1 MLAAGQGSL
10 EEHCSGE
17 FLESTLIY
25 LPPRWDPGFTAD
37 MDLTEAHQVHLG
49 PPREGQKRE
58 CGIASGVIT
67 VHLYWVLA
75 RRKSEKVRR
84 KGSSGGQ
91 QSFGNVTLF
100 LWHQEPCSGQEVEVC
115 IPASSRNPASSSN
128 FVRFSGKPVASHL
141 PDMRKIKVLW

>member
-37 MDLTEAHQVHLG
+37 MDLTEAHQVQVLG
-49 PPREGQKRE
+49 PPGGAEEGMWDSL
-58 CGIASGVIT
+58 CVIT

-75 RRKSEKVRR
+75 RKKREKVRR